1 MHENIEPEILYFLA
15 CDKDPLVRLKI
26 AYTDGTP
33 LQANMILAK
42 DSDEVV
48 RKKVAH
54 KLGRLLPDISIDQ
67 QDKLSKMALDIL
79 DTLARAQMRDI
90 RAIVSDEI
98 KHARNVP
105 KNVVRRLAEAAKS
118 VISAPFSNFYRY

>member
-67 QDKLSKMALDIL
+67 HGAGYSRHLGPRPD
-79 DTLARAQMRDI
+79 ARYSR
-90 RAIVSDEI
+90 
-98 KHARNVP
+98 H
-105 KNVVRRLAEAAKS
+105 RL
-118 VISAPFSNFYRY
+118 R